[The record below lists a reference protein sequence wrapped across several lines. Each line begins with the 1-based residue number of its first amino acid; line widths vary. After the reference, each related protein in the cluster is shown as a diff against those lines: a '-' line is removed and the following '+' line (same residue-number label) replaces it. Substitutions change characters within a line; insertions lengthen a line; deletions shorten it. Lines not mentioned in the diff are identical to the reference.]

1 MIYLWIAYANIQ
13 ILREVMRLTPFTGDL
28 GTLVALANHEFCTLI
43 ISVPF
48 SHLEYA
54 FSRSLHIFTRI
65 RVAKPGLTRY
75 IKETC
80 LYEEPIM

>member
-48 SHLEYA
+48 
-54 FSRSLHIFTRI
+54 
-65 RVAKPGLTRY
+65 
-75 IKETC
+75 
-80 LYEEPIM
+80 